1 MGGFG
6 TRLGK
11 ETADRPKALVIVNG
25 IPFFDY
31 QLKILKNWG
40 FRKYLFLV
48 GYQARQI
55 EEYYGSGWEQGI
67 DIQYSYDGERQLGTG
82 GALRKAMD
90 LLEEHFVL
98 IYGDSFMDI
107 NYFET
112 LYRFYEARKTGSV
125 GLMCIYKN
133 KNQYDKSN
141 VVFKNGELI
150 LYDKKNTKPEMNYI
164 DYGVSLLSKE
174 MLTEYK
180 LDMPF
185 DLSDSLTRLSK
196 QGKLAAQI
204 VTKRFYEI
212 GRPETL
218 EEFRKYAFDRFETP
232 RKAVF
237 LDRDGVINQLFFH
250 EETEQLDSPFCPEQ
264 FEYINGA
271 VKALERIREKGYYIF
286 IVTNQPAAAK
296 GKVRLTKLYDL
307 NTWLLQD
314 LNDRGIA
321 IERINMCPHHPT
333 GAGFSKDSFLIRTC
347 GCRKPGAGLITE
359 MDKFYSIDWE
369 HTYMAGDSYTDV
381 QAGRNAGVKTA
392 FIGSYKCDICSRL
405 NFDKPDFIVETLEE
419 FAEILK

>member
-1 MGGFG
+1 MGGLG
-6 TRLGK
+6 TRLGR
-11 ETADRPKALVIVNG
+11 ETAEKPKALVMVNG

-40 FRKYLFLV
+40 FRKFLFLV
-48 GYQARQI
+48 GHKALQI
-55 EEYYGSGWEQGI
+55 EEYYGCGREQGI

-112 LYRFYEARKTGSV
+112 LYRFHEAQKTGTM

-150 LYDKKNTKPEMNYI
+150 VYDKQNMKPEMNYI
-164 DYGVSLLSKE
+164 DYGVLILSKE
-174 MLTEYK
+174 MLKKYK

-185 DLSDSLTRLSK
+185 DLSDSLTRLSE

-218 EEFRKYAFDRFETP
+218 EEFRKYAFDRFVTP
-232 RKAVF
+232 QKAVF
-237 LDRDGVINQLFFH
+237 LDRDGVINQLVFH
-250 EETEQLDSPFCPEQ
+250 EESEQLDSPFGPEQ
-264 FEYINGA
+264 FEYIDGA
-271 VKALERIREKGYYIF
+271 VKALERISEKGYYIF

-314 LNDRGIA
+314 LNDKGIA
-321 IERINMCPHHPT
+321 IERISMCPHHPT
-333 GAGFSKDSFLIRTC
+333 GAEFSKDKFLIRTC
-347 GCRKPGAGLITE
+347 RCRKPDAGLITE
-359 MDKFYSIDWE
+359 MDKYYNIDWG
-369 HTYMAGDSYTDV
+369 HSYMAGDSYTDI
-381 QAGRNAGVKTA
+381 QAGRKAGVKTV

-405 NFDKPDFIVETLEE
+405 NFEKPDFIVETLEK
-419 FAEILK
+419 FAEILS